1 MSKKSDDPSSEPET
15 PKVPRL
21 YKFTECRLNHR
32 WLRTRA
38 PQRTPSWG
46 YLISYECE
54 GCGAIRND
62 TINDQGELSTRQYLY
77 PDGYKLEAGLV
88 RARFRQHLIGQFS
101 QREMR
106 ADKDS

>member
-1 MSKKSDDPSSEPET
+1 MSKKKEPADEPEL

-32 WLRTRA
+32 WVRTRV
-38 PQRTPSWG
+38 PQRTASWG

-62 TINDQGELSTRQYLY
+62 TIDELGNLSTRQYLY
-77 PDGYKLEAGLV
+77 PDGYKLEKGLV
-88 RARFRQHLIGQFS
+88 KAKFRQHLIGQFS

-106 ADKDS
+106 QEKTD

>member
-1 MSKKSDDPSSEPET
+1 MSEPIKD
-15 PKVPRL
+15 PKVPKH
-21 YKFTECRLNHR
+21 YNFTECRLNHR
-32 WLRTRA
+32 WVRTRV

-77 PDGYKLEAGLV
+77 PEGYKLEAGLV
-88 RARFRQHLIGQFS
+88 KAKFRQHLIGQFT
-101 QREMR
+101 QRQMR
-106 ADKDS
+106 QDRPEKDS